1 MAKQQSAAPR
11 AQEQYTRFTVSQR
24 IEHIILLTSFATLG
38 LTGLSQKFVG
48 NALAEGIIALLGG
61 IETVRIIHRVAAVVF
76 ALQSVYHVVTL
87 FYKIYVKRVELT
99 MLPGLRDVTDAID
112 VVRYNLGLTKQH
124 PKLPRYNFAEKAEY
138 WALIWGGI
146 VMGLT
151 GFMLWN
157 PIATARFLPGQVIP
171 AAKAAHGAEAIL
183 AVLAIF
189 VWHFY
194 NVHIKMF
201 NKSMFTGK
209 LTRQQMEEEHGE
221 ELQRILAGQTRPPAD
236 PAGVRR
242 RERIFLPITIG
253 SGLLLGVLVL
263 WFATFE
269 QTAITTLPEP
279 VAVAPAFVPLTP
291 TPIPIATVDNRSLGA
306 PVPHP
311 VEGDP
316 YSNCVTC
323 HQVGGVAPF
332 PENHVGR
339 PVESCLIC
347 HKPGPAPA
355 AGSQAPGTGVAGAI
369 PHPIEGDA
377 YKDCTLCHGTDK
389 MKPFPANHASF
400 ALDSCT
406 LCHKPA
412 ATGQAPAAG
421 AANPIPHP
429 IEGEAYKDC
438 TLCHG
443 EGKMKPFPASH
454 VTFAADSCTTCH
466 QPAAS
471 GSAPAESTVSAKPI
485 PHPIEGEIYKDCT
498 FCHGEGKLRP
508 FPANHATFAADS
520 CTTCHKPAE

>member
-1 MAKQQSAAPR
+1 MAKQQNAAPR
-11 AQEQYTRFTVSQR
+11 TQDLYTRFTVSQR
-24 IEHIILLTSFATLG
+24 IEHIILLISFATLG

-61 IETVRIIHRVAAVVF
+61 IETVRIIHRVAAIVF

-112 VVRYNLGLTKQH
+112 VIRYNLGLTKQH
-124 PKLPRYNFAEKAEY
+124 PKLPRYNFVEKAEY

-146 VMGLT
+146 IMGLT

-157 PIATARFLPGQVIP
+157 PIATARFFPGQVIP

-194 NVHIKMF
+194 SVHIKMF
-201 NKSMFTGK
+201 NKSMFTGT

-221 ELQRILAGQTRPPAD
+221 ELEQILSGRTRPPAD
-236 PAGVRR
+236 PAGIRR

-253 SGLLLGVLVL
+253 SGLLLGTLVL

-279 VAVAPAFVPLTP
+279 VAVVTAFVPLTP
-291 TPIPIATVDNRSLGA
+291 TPISIVTVDNRSLGA
-306 PVPHP
+306 AVPHP

-316 YSNCVTC
+316 YSNCLTC
-323 HQVGGVAPF
+323 HKLDGIRPF
-332 PENHVGR
+332 PQNHDGR
-339 PVESCLIC
+339 PVESCVIC
-347 HKPGPAPA
+347 HQPGPAAP
-355 AGSQAPGTGVAGAI
+355 AGSETSATGPARPI

-377 YKDCTLCHGTDK
+377 YKDCTTCHGEGK
-389 MKPFPANHASF
+389 MKPFPANHTGF
-400 ALDSCT
+400 ATDSCT

-412 ATGQAPAAG
+412 ATEQAPSIG
-421 AANPIPHP
+421 A
-429 IEGEAYKDC
+429 
-438 TLCHG
+438 
-443 EGKMKPFPASH
+443 
-454 VTFAADSCTTCH
+454 
-466 QPAAS
+466 
-471 GSAPAESTVSAKPI
+471 AKPI

-498 FCHGEGKLRP
+498 FCHGEGKIRP
-508 FPANHATFAADS
+508 FPANHTTFANEN
-520 CTTCHKPAE
+520 CTTCHKPAQP